1 MLIKFAINKNDVYLQ
16 CNKRLFLSKIIVY
29 RNSFRALLCHCLSE
43 VRGTHDNKSGPI
55 IGLLREACSYGS

>member
-16 CNKRLFLSKIIVY
+16 RNKRLFLSKIIVY

-43 VRGTHDNKSGPI
+43 VRGTHGNKSGPVV
-55 IGLLREACSYGS
+55 GLMREAYSDGS